1 MQQPCEVCKALGV
14 PPLTSLM
21 LKVRTVFQE
30 NVNVR
35 VLEEKILLVFR
46 GPARFVL

>member
-1 MQQPCEVCKALGV
+1 MQQSCEVCKALGV

-35 VLEEKILLVFR
+35 GSGREDLACF
-46 GPARFVL
+46 